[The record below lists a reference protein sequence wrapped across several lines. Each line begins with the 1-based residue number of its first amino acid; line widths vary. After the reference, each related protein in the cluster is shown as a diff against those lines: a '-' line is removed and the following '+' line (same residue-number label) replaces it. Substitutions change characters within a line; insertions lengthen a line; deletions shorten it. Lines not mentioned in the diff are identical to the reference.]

1 MVGIKRFERAILE
14 MGLFAARRRKLEA
27 NILGMLVA
35 AGTLG
40 AALLLRWILIGE
52 TSAALPLT
60 MLYPAVAISAVVGGY
75 RAGIFAT
82 ALSFM
87 CLLASI
93 GPIAGRMD
101 VIRIVSFL
109 LSSFL
114 IIAVCEVMH
123 LAQARISEARANSA
137 HAHAVLENEQRLQW
151 ALQAGGGG
159 IWDWNPQSDEMW
171 WSPEMYALWGAEP
184 GKVLHADSMFALV
197 NETDRQVFK
206 DAVHASIAQNSS
218 FRCEFRIQYGERGER
233 WMVSTGRRAFGEGG
247 KPGRMVGLTF
257 DITERKRVYLALA
270 ESEHRFRATFENV
283 AVGIAHVAPDGSW
296 INVNDRFCKI
306 MGYPAEELLESN
318 FQQLTHPDDLEAQQ
332 VLIQHILT
340 GIIDRYSVEKRY
352 VRKGGST
359 VWVNLTVS
367 CVRRESGEIEY
378 FISVIE
384 DISVRRAAEDAL
396 RESEARLRAIV
407 DTAVD
412 AIVVVHDDGRI
423 QSVNPATDRMFGYA
437 ENELVGQKITTLVP
451 EREAIEPL
459 TETLFTQA
467 EAVGNRGF
475 GRDGRRK
482 DGRIFPIDLTVAGWR
497 DAKGRPSFTCV
508 MRDATER
515 KQAEEELARKRRME
529 VIGQLA
535 GGVAHDFNN
544 LLAIIIGNLELAEPR
559 IDQADARKMI
569 RKALEAAETGASFN
583 QRLLSLARK
592 RRLEPERIDL
602 NRWVSSTIMLLERT
616 LDANINLTAEL
627 ADDLWPTRADAGEV
641 ESAVLNLALNA
652 RDAMPQGGTLMIS
665 TCNITLDKTDLKPD
679 GEARAGDFVM
689 LCVMDTGHGM
699 PPEVLARAFEPFFTA
714 RESGKGTGLGLVCV
728 SNFARQSE
736 GFIELESEVD
746 KGTTFSIYLPRAPE
760 QESAGNPAPAD
771 NGVVMAAKGEL
782 VLVVEDDD
790 RVRDVTSK
798 RLEKLGYSVRE
809 ARSAVEAIEW
819 LQSKAPFKLVFSDIL
834 MPGAMTGRDLAQWV
848 SANRPAVK
856 VLLTSGYDDG
866 DKRRANSLL
875 KVLPKPYS
883 TAELAKHIR
892 KLLDS

>member
-1 MVGIKRFERAILE
+1 MVGTRQFERAILE
-14 MGLFAARRRKLEA
+14 MGLFAAHRRKLEA

-35 AGTLG
+35 AGTVG
-40 AALLLRWILIGE
+40 AAFLVRWMVIGE
-52 TSAALPLT
+52 ASALFPLV
-60 MLYPAVAISAVVGGY
+60 MLYPAVVISAVVGGY

-82 ALSFM
+82 ALS
-87 CLLASI
+87 LVYVLVSI
-93 GPIAGRMD
+93 APITGRMD

-109 LSSFL
+109 VNSFL
-114 IIAVCEVMH
+114 IIAICEVMH
-123 LAQARISEARANSA
+123 RAQARVGEARANSA
-137 HAHAVLENEQRLQW
+137 HAHTALENEQRLQW
-151 ALQAGGGG
+151 ALQASGGST
-159 IWDWNPQSDEMW
+159 WDWDPQSDEMW

-184 GKVLHADSMFALV
+184 GSILRAEQMFALV
-197 NETDRQVFK
+197 NEKDRQAFK
-206 DAVHASIAQNSS
+206 DAVHASIAQQSS
-218 FRCEFRIQYGERGER
+218 FRCEFRILHGERGER
-233 WMVSTGRRAFGEGG
+233 WMLSTGRRTFDEGG
-247 KPGRMVGLTF
+247 KSGRMVGLTF
-257 DITERKRVYLALA
+257 DITERKQVYLALA
-270 ESEHRFRATFENV
+270 ESEHRFRATFDNV
-283 AVGIAHVAPDGSW
+283 AVGIAHLAPDGSW
-296 INVNDRFCKI
+296 ISVNDRFCQI
-306 MGYPAEELLESN
+306 MGYPAEELLKSK
-318 FQQLTHPDDLEAQQ
+318 FQQLTHPDDLGAQQ
-332 VLIQHILT
+332 VLSNHILT
-340 GIIDRYSVEKRY
+340 GVIDRYSIEKRY

-367 CVRRESGEIEY
+367 CVRRESGEVEY

-384 DISVRRAAEDAL
+384 DISERRAAEGAL

-412 AIVVVHDDGRI
+412 AIVVIHDDGRI
-423 QSVNPATDRMFGYA
+423 QSVNPATDRIFGYA

-451 EREAIEPL
+451 EREATGSL
-459 TETLFTQA
+459 TESLFTQA

-482 DGRIFPIDLTVAGWR
+482 DGRAFPIDLTVAAWR
-497 DAKGRPSFTCV
+497 DARGRPSFTCV

-515 KQAEEELARKRRME
+515 KQGEEELARKRRME

-602 NRWVSSTIMLLERT
+602 NRWVSGTIMLLERT
-616 LDANINLTAEL
+616 LDANITLTAEL

-652 RDAMPQGGTLMIS
+652 RDAMPQGGELVIRTR
-665 TCNITLDKTDLKPD
+665 NITLDETNRKLDS
-679 GEARAGDFVM
+679 EARPGDFVL

-699 PPEVLARAFEPFFTA
+699 APEILARAFEPFFTA
-714 RESGKGTGLGLVCV
+714 KESGKGTGLGLVSV

-760 QESAGNPAPAD
+760 QEPSSNPAPPD
-771 NGVVMAAKGEL
+771 NGVEMTAKGEL
-782 VLVVEDDD
+782 ILVVEDDD

-798 RLEKLGYSVRE
+798 RLENLGYIVRE

-819 LQSKAPFKLVFSDIL
+819 LESKAPIKLVFSDIL
-834 MPGAMTGRDLAQWV
+834 MPGSMTGRDLAQWMG
-848 SANRPAVK
+848 ANRPAVK
-856 VLLTSGYDDG
+856 MLLTSGYDDG
-866 DKRRANSLL
+866 DKRRSNSRL